1 AVQTLGRFL
10 VNSTL
15 GIGGLLDPASD
26 LKMKRRSED
35 FGQTLGVWG
44 WRRSRY
50 VELPFFGPRTL
61 RDVVGLGGD
70 LPLSA
75 TRQIEEDKVRIGLQ
89 GLQLVDTRV
98 RLMPLDDLRD
108 AAPDEYVLTRDAWLQ
123 RRNYLIEADRHRRAG
138 DGDLPDYLRDEER
151 DPTVPADAIP
161 LPGG

>member
-1 AVQTLGRFL
+1 
-10 VNSTL
+10 
-15 GIGGLLDPASD
+15 
-26 LKMKRRSED
+26 M
-35 FGQTLGVWG
+35 
-44 WRRSRY
+44 
-50 VELPFFGPRTL
+50 
-61 RDVVGLGGD
+61 
-70 LPLSA
+70 
-75 TRQIEEDKVRIGLQ
+75 RIGLQ

>member
-1 AVQTLGRFL
+1 MGGGQHLPRVADGLIGDFHAAQHAGDFLNTLFQAQR
-10 VNSTL
+10 
-15 GIGGLLDPASD
+15 PH
-26 LKMKRRSED
+26 
-35 FGQTLGVWG
+35 LGVSAIAVG
-44 WRRSRY
+44 MLADL
-50 VELPFFGPRTL
+50 EMMM
-61 RDVVGLGGD
+61 GLGGD